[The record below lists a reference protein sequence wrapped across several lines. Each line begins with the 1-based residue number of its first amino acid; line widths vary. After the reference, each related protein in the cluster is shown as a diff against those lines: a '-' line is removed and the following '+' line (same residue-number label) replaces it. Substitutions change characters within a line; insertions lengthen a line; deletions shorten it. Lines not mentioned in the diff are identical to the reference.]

1 MMAVLER
8 LFAPGLSCP
17 ALPTPDQ
24 VLLRL
29 VKAFGAEKVG
39 ETGYDLAATRCLSDA
54 EKNEARRR
62 GSSLLYG
69 EMLPDGVSK
78 ALHVSRL
85 GEALREGSMVL
96 ELGMGSGTV
105 AMQIFLQSA
114 SVRKVVG
121 VEIVRSRY
129 MIAEAALQRLAN
141 EEPHSF
147 RITEHISGQRIT
159 LEEAT
164 TGRSLQ
170 CHCADFFSMGLDLV
184 QNCDVIFFA
193 VNIPWKLFQ
202 QLCQRLTEVKEGL
215 RSMSVLFTFLIGS
228 EEGCRL
234 FTYHRLDTVW
244 WTEDPCPFHQ
254 VEVNIPETDTFS
266 TSWSPHGFR
275 FYVYVCDRK
284 RESSIKADVLNE
296 TQPRPS
302 GLCVSRGASDESLV
316 ACRSETEGRR
326 WKGSSRYPRYEGFVY
341 KRKNMRGLRLRLARW
356 GSKHKPF
363 YRIHAVWGKQLGPR
377 MLGLQ
382 TFGWSGRFN
391 EICGFY
397 DPLREFEDPRA
408 FTIRADRCTYWLRKG
423 AQPTDQVANLLD
435 IAGIIRRTGQFTKK
449 GEWEW
454 RIDPMLEAVVV
465 PLLFQLKK
473 LLPTECPKK

>member
-1 MMAVLER
+1 MAEQI
-8 LFAPGLSCP
+8 AGQSPPGP

-202 QLCQRLTEVKEGL
+202 QLCQRLTEVKEG
-215 RSMSVLFTFLIGS
+215 
-228 EEGCRL
+228 CRL

-275 FYVYVCDRK
+275 FYVYICDRK

-296 TQPRPS
+296 TFSEWQVMWDEPS
-302 GLCVSRGASDESLV
+302 QSYYFHNQ
-316 ACRSETEGRR
+316 ETEASQ
-326 WKGSSRYPRYEGFVY
+326 WEMPRTAGAWQVHWSEEHQAWFFVHGFSGHAQWEAP
-341 KRKNMRGLRLRLARW
+341 KCLAD
-356 GSKHKPF
+356 
-363 YRIHAVWGKQLGPR
+363 L
-377 MLGLQ
+377 
-382 TFGWSGRFN
+382 GWSWAYGN
-391 EICGFY
+391 PEM
-397 DPLREFEDPRA
+397 
-408 FTIRADRCTYWLRKG
+408 
-423 AQPTDQVANLLD
+423 Q
-435 IAGIIRRTGQFTKK
+435 
-449 GEWEW
+449 
-454 RIDPMLEAVVV
+454 
-465 PLLFQLKK
+465 QL
-473 LLPTECPKK
+473 